1 MPLNYILSQ
10 KGFKHLEHD
19 GFEFLVDQLKPGYTN
34 WKCVEYK
41 KRKCLG
47 NKTILEVYYFYNR
60 DLFESCVLI
69 IFFL

>member
-10 KGFKHLEHD
+10 KGFEHLVHD

-34 WKCVEYK
+34 WKCVGYE

-47 NKTILEVYYFYNR
+47 NKTILEV
-60 DLFESCVLI
+60 
-69 IFFL
+69 